1 MRPTVRFITIII
13 VLDTLLIAAPSGP
26 RAASAAAILWTPP
39 LRGNLATG
47 SAAECVVFWTDK
59 KATKATASIVVDII
73 RGDTGGVIAT
83 ASAAG
88 PFSPGTQMAA
98 AFADNTDD
106 YAIVCRI
113 TVDGASKSKV
123 RAVLELFSGL
133 TGVPA
138 AAVPLVK

>member
-1 MRPTVRFITIII
+1 MKHIVRLITIII
-13 VLDTLLIAAPSGP
+13 MLYTLLIAASGGP

-47 SAAECVVFWTDK
+47 SVAECIVFWTGK
-59 KATKATASIVVDII
+59 KATKATASIGVDII
-73 RGDTGGVIAT
+73 RGDTGEAIAT

-98 AFADNTDD
+98 AFADNTED
-106 YAIVCRI
+106 YTIACRI